1 MCKFFQFW
9 IVTIC
14 KTFLKYQKC
23 SWHFWNIKKWNSISH
38 RSLYANYLTI
48 YEKLLT
54 RCFFSKT
61 QSLAF
66 WHFKKKIFFCRRK
79 NYSKSQELINFCFL
93 VVNWKFLRGVIRMDF
108 VVNSRNEKIELF
120 FCFSI
125 KKYENPIEC
134 SFIHEM
140 MIINAKILN
149 YLDLNKRLFWN
160 FASWKFSIF
169 LRVILFRKK
178 IKMLSIFPYL

>member
-1 MCKFFQFW
+1 
-9 IVTIC
+9 
-14 KTFLKYQKC
+14 
-23 SWHFWNIKKWNSISH
+23 
-38 RSLYANYLTI
+38 
-48 YEKLLT
+48 
-54 RCFFSKT
+54 
-61 QSLAF
+61 
-66 WHFKKKIFFCRRK
+66 
-79 NYSKSQELINFCFL
+79 